1 MKEIPKAI
9 FTWFA
14 GLFSIGIYKMTDGID
29 SLVLEL
35 MKNGVEK
42 QANELIRL
50 YQLVEY
56 QQEILI
62 ILDVFKCLFMVI
74 SILFLFIVNQPRI
87 CSFFSRSYAK
97 IKAFYQKL
105 KKTKPVA

>member
-1 MKEIPKAI
+1 MKAFIKTI
-9 FTWFA
+9 FTWIA
-14 GLFSIGIYKMTDGID
+14 GLFNVGLYKMTDGLD
-29 SLVLEL
+29 SLVLVL

-87 CSFFSRSYAK
+87 CSFFLKGYAK
-97 IKAFYQKL
+97 IKTFYQKL
-105 KKTKPVA
+105 TKKKPVV

>member
-1 MKEIPKAI
+1 MKEILKAM
-9 FTWFA
+9 FTWFV
-14 GLFSIGIYKMTDGID
+14 GLFNIGLYKMTDGID
-29 SLVLEL
+29 SLALAL

-62 ILDVFKCLFMVI
+62 LLDVFKCLFMVI

-87 CSFFSRSYAK
+87 CSFFAQGYAK
-97 IKAFYQKL
+97 IKAFYQTL
-105 KKTKPVA
+105 TKTKPVT

>member
-1 MKEIPKAI
+1 MKAFTKTI
-9 FTWFA
+9 FNWIASLFNF
-14 GLFSIGIYKMTDGID
+14 GLYQLNDGMD
-29 SLVLEL
+29 SLVLSM
-35 MKNGVEK
+35 MKNGVEQ
-42 QANELIRL
+42 QANELIHL

-62 ILDVFKCLFMVI
+62 ILDVFKCLFMFI

-87 CSFFSRSYAK
+87 CSFFLKGYAK

-105 KKTKPVA
+105 TKKKPVA

>member
-1 MKEIPKAI
+1 MKALTKAV

-14 GLFSIGIYKMTDGID
+14 SLFNVGLYKMTDGID
-29 SLVLEL
+29 SLVLSL
-35 MKNGVEK
+35 MRNGVEQ

-56 QQEILI
+56 QQEILV

-87 CSFFSRSYAK
+87 CSFFSKGYAK
-97 IKAFYQKL
+97 IKAFYQNLRKQ
-105 KKTKPVA
+105 KN

>member
-1 MKEIPKAI
+1 M
-9 FTWFA
+9 
-14 GLFSIGIYKMTDGID
+14 D
-29 SLVLEL
+29 SLVLSL

-42 QANELIRL
+42 QANDLIRL

-87 CSFFSRSYAK
+87 CSFFLRGYTK
-97 IKAFYQKL
+97 IKTIYQKST
-105 KKTKPVA
+105 KKKL